1 MRRSPLDPTRVL
13 YVADD
18 PKRAERVATAV
29 EGAAERIAVETAV
42 GVRPGLDRLADGEVD
57 CVVSEY
63 DLEGRNGVAFLED
76 VRAAHPGLPFV
87 LFTDEGDE
95 AVASEAIS
103 AGVSEYVRRAP
114 DGDSSA
120 ELADRIEAA
129 VESARPERAR
139 RRHLRAIDAAEEG
152 LGIIEEDG
160 TYSYVNEAY
169 ADLYGY
175 DPEEMVG
182 EPFTIT
188 YPDGALETVRADVM
202 PAVEG
207 TGFWRGETT
216 GLRAD
221 GTTFVEDHTLVKTDG
236 ERLVCSVFDKTDR
249 GGHEDA
255 IEGIHTTVRGLMEA
269 TTFEDVAETVVRA
282 VRDVVGL
289 PNNAVHRYDEDAGA
303 LVPVAWTDEAERLL
317 GEVPTFPHDD
327 GLAWDAFE
335 DGERREY
342 DDVSTVPGRLT
353 EDTPIRSE
361 LILPLGDHG
370 VLLAGTTE
378 PGAFDHVDVTLAQT
392 FAVHATTALDGI
404 RSERELRREREV
416 LERQNERLERFAG
429 IVSHDLRNPLTVAQ
443 GRLELL
449 AEEYDEE
456 HVAAIERSHQ
466 RMETLIEDILTLTR
480 EGQGATDAE
489 PVDLAAA
496 ATECWEHVRTGEATL
511 VADAAS
517 TVRADP
523 GRLQQLLENCVR
535 NSVEHGSDDLTVTVG
550 DCEGGFY
557 VADDGPGIPDDER
570 ERVFEAGFSSTD
582 DGTGLGL
589 NIVAGIAES
598 HGWDVAVRE
607 SEAGGA
613 RFEITGVESV

>member
-1 MRRSPLDPTRVL
+1 MSRSSPDPIRVL
-13 YVADD
+13 HVDDDPEYAGLDAAVEAADESLAVEAVAD
-18 PKRAERVATAV
+18 AEA
-29 EGAAERIAVETAV
+29 
-42 GVRPGLDRLADGEVD
+42 GLERLADGGFD

-63 DLEGRNGVAFLED
+63 DLAGRDGVAFLD
-76 VRAAHPGLPFV
+76 AVRADHPDLPFV
-87 LFTDEGDE
+87 LFTGEGSE
-95 AVASEAIS
+95 AVASEAVS
-103 AGVSEYVRRAP
+103 AGVTEYVRKGVDA
-114 DGDSSA
+114 DGPT
-120 ELADRIEAA
+120 ELAARIEAA
-129 VESARPERAR
+129 VESALAERER
-139 RRHLRAIDAAEEG
+139 RRRLEAIDAAREG
-152 LGIIEEDG
+152 IAIIEEDG
-160 TYSYVNEAY
+160 TFSYVNDEY

-182 EPFTIT
+182 ESFEIT

-221 GTTFVEDHTLVKTDG
+221 GTTFVEDHTLTKTEG

-269 TTFEDVAETVVRA
+269 TTFEGVAETLVRA

-289 PNNAVHRYDEDAGA
+289 PNSAVHRYDEDAEA
-303 LVPVAWTDEAERLL
+303 LVPVAWTDEGEQLL
-317 GEVPTFPHDD
+317 GEVPSIPRDE
-327 GLAWDAFE
+327 GLAWEVFE
-335 DGERREY
+335 AGERRVY
-342 DDVSTVPGRLT
+342 DDVSTVPGRFA

-370 VLLAGTTE
+370 VLLAGSSE
-378 PGAFDHVDVTLAQT
+378 PEAFDQVDVTLAGT
-392 FAVHATTALDGI
+392 LAVHATTALDGI
-404 RSERELRREREV
+404 RSERELRAEREA
-416 LERQNERLERFAG
+416 LERQNERLERLAG
-429 IVSHDLRNPLTVAQ
+429 IVSHDLRNPLTVAK
-443 GRLELL
+443 GRLELI
-449 AEEYDEE
+449 ADDSDDE
-456 HVAAIERSHQ
+456 HVAAIDRAHE
-466 RMETLIEDILTLTR
+466 RMETLIEDLLALAR
-480 EGQGATDAE
+480 EGEGATDPE

-496 ATECWEHVRTGEATL
+496 ARECWDHVETGEATL
-511 VADAAS
+511 VVDAAS

-535 NSVEHGSDDLTVTVG
+535 NAVDHGGGDVTVTVG

-557 VADDGPGIPDDER
+557 VADDGPGIPEGER
-570 ERVFEAGFSSTD
+570 ERVFEAGYSNAD
-582 DGTGLGL
+582 GGTGLGL

-607 SEAGGA
+607 SEGGGA
-613 RFEITGVESV
+613 RFEFTDVETV

>member
-1 MRRSPLDPTRVL
+1 MRRSSPDPIRVL
-13 YVADD
+13 HVDDEPESADL
-18 PKRAERVATAV
+18 AAAV
-29 EGAAERIAVETAV
+29 EAANERLAVETVPSAEE
-42 GVRPGLDRLADGEVD
+42 GLDRLADGEVD

-63 DLEGRNGVAFLED
+63 DLEGRDGVAFLEA
-76 VRAAHPGLPFV
+76 VRADYPELPFV
-87 LFTDEGDE
+87 LFTDEGSE
-95 AVASEAIS
+95 AAASEAIS
-103 AGVSEYVRRAP
+103 AGVTDYLRKGSDADR
-114 DGDSSA
+114 SA

-129 VESARPERAR
+129 VESARAERTR
-139 RRHLRAIDAAEEG
+139 RRHLRAIDDAREG
-152 LGIIEEDG
+152 IGIIEEDG

-175 DPEEMVG
+175 EPEEMVG
-182 EPFTIT
+182 ESFTVT

-221 GTTFVEDHTLVKTDG
+221 GTTFVEDHTLVKADG

-289 PNNAVHRYDEDAGA
+289 PNNAVHRYDEDADA

-317 GEVPTFPHDD
+317 GEIPSIPRGD
-327 GLAWDAFE
+327 GLAWDTFE
-335 DGERREY
+335 DGERRVY
-342 DDVSTVPGRLT
+342 DDISTAPGRFT

-370 VLLAGTTE
+370 VLLAGSTE
-378 PGAFDHVDVTLAQT
+378 PNAFEQTDVTLAQT

-404 RSERELRREREV
+404 RSERELRAEREA

-456 HVAAIERSHQ
+456 HVAAIERSHE
-466 RMETLIEDILTLTR
+466 RMEALIEDILTLAR
-480 EGQGATDAE
+480 EGEGATEAE
-489 PVDLAAA
+489 SVDLADAA
-496 ATECWEHVRTGEATL
+496 AECWEHVETGEATL
-511 VADAAS
+511 AVETAA

-557 VADDGPGIPDDER
+557 VADDGPGIPESER
-570 ERVFEAGFSSTD
+570 ERVFEAGYSSAD

-613 RFEITGVESV
+613 RFEVTGVETV